1 MIGTAGY
8 VQDSG
13 SFDNLFTPDPSTLTA
28 IVKST
33 SSQVA
38 YYQPTTYT
46 LEITPL
52 KIIPQNG

>member
-1 MIGTAGY
+1 MIGTGAY

-13 SFDNLFTPDPSTLTA
+13 SFEDLFTPDPSTLIA
-28 IVKST
+28 SVKST
-33 SSQVA
+33 SSLVA

-52 KIIPQNG
+52 KIIP

>member
-1 MIGTAGY
+1 MNFAGTNPLSSKDAGTFTVATYRMIGSVGY

-33 SSQVA
+33 SS
-38 YYQPTTYT
+38 
-46 LEITPL
+46 
-52 KIIPQNG
+52 